1 MTKPIYT
8 EMTNP
13 SNEIFI
19 KAEYDNGIV
28 YLIPANP
35 NNSDYQAYLL
45 SLEAKPTK

>member
-13 SNEIFI
+13 SGGIFI

-28 YLIPANP
+28 YLIPADT
-35 NNSDYQAYLL
+35 NNSDYQAYLDA
-45 SLEAKPTK
+45 STGNK